1 LEVGELD
8 LIDVNQQA
16 RAPSSRNVA
25 EGFESS
31 TPSLP

>member
-1 LEVGELD
+1 MTELD

-25 EGFESS
+25 EAFA
-31 TPSLP
+31 